1 MKLRLLVL
9 TFFLNLLAGCAAIEE
24 DPTLTWSV
32 QQLYSEARSALDRGS
47 FTESRDL
54 YGKLLARYPYGA
66 YAQQTNLDLILL
78 DYRDLEFED
87 AIAQADKFLQLYPNS
102 PYADYARYMKGVISY
117 SHDVSLIDRLVPTN
131 IAQSDQ
137 SYMKAA
143 FEEFD
148 KLVAQ
153 GGDSDYAEDAKYRM
167 LFLRNIIAEHEIY
180 VAEYYLR
187 RGAYLAAANRG
198 KYVLENYS
206 KTPAVALALAV
217 MVRSYEELQY
227 NELAN
232 DSRRVLE
239 TNFKEQMTTDSR
251 LTFILTGDVNQKK
264 GFFAS
269 LQQKLAN

>member
-1 MKLRLLVL
+1 MRAL
-9 TFFLNLLAGCAAIEE
+9 FLAFILFITSCSSIEE

-32 QQLYSEARSALDRGS
+32 QQLYTEARTALNRGA

-54 YGKLLARYPYGA
+54 YSKLLARYPYGV

-78 DYRDLEFED
+78 EYRDLEFD
-87 AIAQADKFLQLYPNS
+87 KALAQADKFLQLYPNS
-102 PYADYARYMKGVISY
+102 QYADYARYMKGVISY
-117 SHDVSLIDRLVPTN
+117 SHDVSLIDRIVPTN

-137 SYMKAA
+137 SYMRTA

-153 GGDSDYAEDAKYRM
+153 GKESDYSEDAKYRM

-187 RGAYLAAANRG
+187 RGAFLAAANRG
-198 KYVLENYS
+198 EYVLENYAS
-206 KTPAVALALAV
+206 TPAVALALAV
-217 MVRSYEELQY
+217 KVRAYEELKMS
-227 NELAN
+227 NLAN

-239 TNFKEQMTTDSR
+239 ANFKDEMTSDER
-251 LTFILTGDVNQKK
+251 INFILTGDVSKKK

-269 LQQKLAN
+269 LQQKLTN